1 MFKENMHS
9 KGGFE
14 VDITKDDVTAPDVI
28 ALLQEH
34 LKSMTMHSPRKV
46 YTRSMRPGCVSLT
59 LRFGV
64 RGKTASCSA
73 AGL

>member
-9 KGGFE
+9 EGGFE

-34 LKSMTMHSPRKV
+34 LKSMTMHSPWKV
-46 YTRSMRPGCVSLT
+46 YTRSMRTG
-59 LRFGV
+59 
-64 RGKTASCSA
+64 A
-73 AGL
+73 AP